1 MHFSRPQKCVL
12 DNLSEKNSL
21 QSCVQVGGGFGGGGG
36 GWGGVGGGLTTSRS
50 DAGSTTGKEAASS
63 NTFLGHHRK
72 CTFRGCK
79 SAF

>member
-21 QSCVQVGGGFGGGGG
+21 QSCVQVGGVLGGVG
-36 GWGGVGGGLTTSRS
+36 GWGGGLITSRS

-63 NTFLGHHRK
+63 NTFLGHD
-72 CTFRGCK
+72 
-79 SAF
+79 

>member
-21 QSCVQVGGGFGGGGG
+21 QSCVQVGFWVGWG
-36 GWGGVGGGLTTSRS
+36 GWGGAGGWGGGLITSRS

-63 NTFLGHHRK
+63 NAFLGHH
-72 CTFRGCK
+72 
-79 SAF
+79 